1 MVCDLVYNS
10 KIRDNKE
17 LGPRGD
23 YGSKLPREHA
33 TATIKQN
40 KYVKYSSWDSLIVYS
55 LQGIVI

>member
-40 KYVKYSSWDSLIVYS
+40 KYVKYSS
-55 LQGIVI
+55 